1 MSKNKNSS
9 LIEIRDILKE
19 EMDRFNLINNEIVDN
34 QNDFEKISEN
44 YSKYS
49 NKIDKS
55 NSHITDLKKQEFLEN
70 LFIYIGFYFF
80 FGCVIYVLLK
90 RFPIH
95 KIVFFTLKILKK
107 IVMIFIPSQKSNEA
121 TNPATT
127 GANFTTTNTSEL

>member
-19 EMDRFNLINNEIVDN
+19 EMDKFNLINNEIVDN

-44 YSKYS
+44 YTKYS

-55 NSHITDLKKQEFLEN
+55 KSHITDLKKQEFLEN

-95 KIVFFTLKILKK
+95 KIVFFALKILKK

-121 TNPATT
+121 ANMATT
-127 GANFTTTNTSEL
+127 GGNFTTTNTSEL